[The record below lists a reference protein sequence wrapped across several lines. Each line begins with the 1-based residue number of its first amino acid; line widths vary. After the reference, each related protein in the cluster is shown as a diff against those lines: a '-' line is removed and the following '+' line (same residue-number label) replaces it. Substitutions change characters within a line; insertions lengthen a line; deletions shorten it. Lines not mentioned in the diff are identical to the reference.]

1 MSTGVN
7 LPKQFIYPAAAIVS
21 SFWLTAY
28 QTVNVG
34 RKRRAADIK
43 FPQLYAEKAE
53 AEASREANI
62 FNCAQRAHQSTLE
75 YLPVIITSTLITSLR
90 HPVLAASLCGAWT
103 TARFFYTIGYTT
115 GDPDKVDVLIGVT
128 EGDAETISQRNFM
141 GGVVVMQLGWVGLI
155 LGSTWSVSQL
165 LCDAL

>member
-115 GDPDKVDVLIGVT
+115 GDPDK
-128 EGDAETISQRNFM
+128 RNFM